1 MTFYADE
8 YNKFSWQNFP
18 HHVEECRIVK
28 IVLGYNVV
36 ISKNNFLFFIFLVS
50 KIFLLFVIKNYLL
63 VY

>member
-36 ISKNNFLFFIFLVS
+36 ILKNYFLFFISWFQRFFYCL
-50 KIFLLFVIKNYLL
+50 
-63 VY
+63 